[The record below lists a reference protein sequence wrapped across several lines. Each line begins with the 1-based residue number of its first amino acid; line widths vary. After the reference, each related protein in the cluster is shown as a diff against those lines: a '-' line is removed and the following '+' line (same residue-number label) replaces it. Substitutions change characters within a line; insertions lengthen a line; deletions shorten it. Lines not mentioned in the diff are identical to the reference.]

1 MTNADT
7 STSAPKDL
15 KSKSTSTGKTL
26 ASTNT
31 IAGVPISSADRV
43 IDKKSAAHKI
53 DLASFYVAIA
63 DWLLPHL
70 KGRPVSL
77 VRAPEGIDGEQFFQ
91 KHAQQ
96 MSIPHITLLDA
107 GLDPGHA
114 PLLEITSR
122 QALAGAVQMGTVEF
136 HTWGATK
143 DKIERPDRITL
154 DLDPDPTLPWSDML
168 DATRLLLSVLDELG
182 IQSFLKT
189 SGGKG
194 IHVIIPI
201 ARTID
206 WDTAKRFAR
215 AISLFMARQLPDR
228 FADKMGPK
236 NRINKI
242 FIDYLRNS
250 RGASTVAAY
259 SVRSRPGLPVSV
271 PIARDEL
278 DGLTSAAQWTIHNL
292 TDRLA
297 SLTQDPW
304 QGYSNRQRISREV
317 FGRLEVP

>member
-1 MTNADT
+1 MKAVNTTSKRTTNKAKAKAT
-7 STSAPKDL
+7 KATNRV
-15 KSKSTSTGKTL
+15 
-26 ASTNT
+26 ASV
-31 IAGVPISSADRV
+31 AISSPNRI
-43 IDKKSAAHKI
+43 IDPESGFQKI
-53 DLASFYVAIA
+53 ELASFYVSIA

-70 KGRPVSL
+70 RGRPVSL
-77 VRAPEGIDGEQFFQ
+77 VRAPEGITGEQFFQ

-96 MSIPHITLLDA
+96 MTLPHITLLSED
-107 GLDPGHA
+107 LDPGHA
-114 PLLEITSR
+114 PLLEVTSR
-122 QALAGAVQMGTVEF
+122 EALAGTVQMGTIEF

-143 DKIERPDRITL
+143 DKIERPNRITL
-154 DLDPDPTLPWSDML
+154 DLDPDPALPWSSMIE
-168 DATRLLLSVLDELG
+168 ASQLLLALLDELG
-182 IQSFLKT
+182 LTSYLKT

-201 ARTID
+201 ARTLD
-206 WDTAKRFAR
+206 WDTAKRFAK
-215 AISLFMARQLPDR
+215 AVSQFMARQLPDK

-278 DGLTSAAQWTIHNL
+278 SDLESAAQWTVRNL
-292 TDRLA
+292 HTRLQ
-297 SLTQDPW
+297 SLAQDPW
-304 QGYSNRQRISREV
+304 RDYSHRQRITQDMFR
-317 FGRLEVP
+317 RLDASMD

>member
-1 MTNADT
+1 
-7 STSAPKDL
+7 
-15 KSKSTSTGKTL
+15 
-26 ASTNT
+26 
-31 IAGVPISSADRV
+31 
-43 IDKKSAAHKI
+43 
-53 DLASFYVAIA
+53 
-63 DWLLPHL
+63 
-70 KGRPVSL
+70 
-77 VRAPEGIDGEQFFQ
+77 
-91 KHAQQ
+91 
-96 MSIPHITLLDA
+96 
-107 GLDPGHA
+107 
-114 PLLEITSR
+114 
-122 QALAGAVQMGTVEF
+122 MGTVEF